1 MTNIEKEQEIQRH
14 MQVLGLTREQAEQL
28 WEDDNSDYV
37 SEEMAEMERKAKA
50 NRRYEQSDK
59 PRAKAKRELKIDEDK
74 IKIINFLMRI
84 LVDSDVSQLEV
95 KNPQRE
101 VVFQFNG
108 ADYSLTLTK
117 HRPKKYPK
125 GFFFISAEK
134 VGRLSFG
141 RSTLETEPNYTL
153 YHRPH
158 ILSSEKLHKFIQL
171 FIPKF
176 VQNYYNKN

>member
-59 PRAKAKRELKIDEDK
+59 PRAKAKREVKVDEEK
-74 IKIINFLMRI
+74 VKIIDFLMRV
-84 LVDSDVSQLEV
+84 LADSDVSQLEV

-101 VVFQFNG
+101 IAFQLNG
-108 ADYSLTLTK
+108 EDYSLTLTK
-117 HRPKKYPK
+117 HRVKK
-125 GFFFISAEK
+125 
-134 VGRLSFG
+134 
-141 RSTLETEPNYTL
+141 
-153 YHRPH
+153 
-158 ILSSEKLHKFIQL
+158 
-171 FIPKF
+171 
-176 VQNYYNKN
+176 

>member
-1 MTNIEKEQEIQRH
+1 MTKEQEIQKH

-28 WEDDNSDYV
+28 WEDDNSDFV

-50 NRRYEQSDK
+50 NRRYEQSSK

-74 IKIINFLMRI
+74 VKIINFLMRI
-84 LVDSDVSQLEV
+84 LADSDVSQLEV

-117 HRPKKYPK
+117 HRPKK
-125 GFFFISAEK
+125 
-134 VGRLSFG
+134 
-141 RSTLETEPNYTL
+141 
-153 YHRPH
+153 
-158 ILSSEKLHKFIQL
+158 
-171 FIPKF
+171 
-176 VQNYYNKN
+176 